1 MSGNSCRQANLNGSD
16 RTQKEVNLR
25 VINIGLQHFYEALVS
40 QKVKTM
46 QLEWRPPVKQ
56 SAEITAILDQ
66 FL

>member
-1 MSGNSCRQANLNGSD
+1 MSGNCCQTNSNGSD
-16 RTQKEVNLR
+16 SNQKEVNLR

-40 QKVKTM
+40 QKVKAT